1 MGAAAESYDYHL
13 ERAND
18 YFKVSDFEKAYLSA
32 HEATLLELRRPEAW
46 LLMAQAAAGRV
57 DWDKEWK
64 RRTDDTVCWEH
75 CEWCFKEALVHAD
88 ADTNSNLAYYYWQL
102 GRGMSAFFSPHRD
115 NGLKAQRFAEAGQ
128 YLNTALTLYR
138 EQLDSNPDDFGRFVE
153 LRFATI
159 DLVENHL
166 RLNRFRDAFNI
177 MKDVFREVERGGEP
191 GDGRFRFYYAKT
203 RLHHAISSQTDTDG
217 VSRGRI
223 NLASLTSSEAIG
235 ELRLQIAACER
246 DLERARETPSSMSLA
261 FSSLDKLIRKYNA
274 IADEAG
280 ARVWD
285 SVWLR
290 KLSLILAILFGVL
303 AVLISLKVAALTVII
318 AIPVLAW
325 PVVVKTRIPRW
336 ELHRRQ
342 QGRR

>member
-13 ERAND
+13 ERANA

-46 LLMAQAAAGRV
+46 LLMARAAAGRV

-115 NGLKAQRFAEAGQ
+115 KGLKAQRFAEAGQ

-166 RLNRFRDAFNI
+166 RLNRFR
-177 MKDVFREVERGGEP
+177 G
-191 GDGRFRFYYAKT
+191 
-203 RLHHAISSQTDTDG
+203 
-217 VSRGRI
+217 
-223 NLASLTSSEAIG
+223 
-235 ELRLQIAACER
+235 RLQYNER
-246 DLERARETPSSMSLA
+246 RISRSRARRRARRMAGSDSTMRRPACITPSLHRLTLMESA
-261 FSSLDKLIRKYNA
+261 
-274 IADEAG
+274 
-280 ARVWD
+280 V
-285 SVWLR
+285 V
-290 KLSLILAILFGVL
+290 
-303 AVLISLKVAALTVII
+303 VLISPL
-318 AIPVLAW
+318 
-325 PVVVKTRIPRW
+325 
-336 ELHRRQ
+336 
-342 QGRR
+342 